1 MPKWAQ
7 EARPTHGNLSRAN
20 DRRDAARRVPTM
32 QELMDLPAAESGV
45 FMMTESEIKRKR
57 TQLYA
62 LNKDNAFGWR
72 WRTLVEPGRG
82 RYHQF
87 LVWRIH

>member
-1 MPKWAQ
+1 MPKWAV
-7 EARPTHGNLSRAN
+7 EARPTHNNLARAN
-20 DRRDAARRVPTM
+20 NRSDADRRVPTM
-32 QELMDLPAAESGV
+32 QELMDLPAAQSGV
-45 FMMTESEIKRKR
+45 FMMTENEIKRKR

>member
-1 MPKWAQ
+1 MPLWAQ
-7 EARPTHGNLSRAN
+7 QARPSHGRTNKVN
-20 DRRDAARRVPTM
+20 QRRDAARRVPTI
-32 QELMDLPAAESGV
+32 QELVDLPPADAGV
-45 FMMTESEIKRKR
+45 YMMTKSEIKRKR

>member
-1 MPKWAQ
+1 MPKWAR
-7 EARPTHGNLSRAN
+7 ELRPTHGNPTKAN
-20 DRRDAARRVPTM
+20 QRRDAHRMVPTM
-32 QELMDLPAAESGV
+32 QDLIDLPPAEAGV
-45 FMMTESEIKRKR
+45 FMMTEQEIKRKR
-57 TQLYA
+57 SQLYA
-62 LNKDNAFGWR
+62 LNKDNYFGWR

>member
-1 MPKWAQ
+1 MTKWAK
-7 EARPTHGNLSRAN
+7 ELRPTHNNTGKAN
-20 DRRDAARRVPTM
+20 QRRDAHRTVPTM
-32 QELMDLPAAESGV
+32 QDIINLPPAEAGV
-45 FMMTESEIKRKR
+45 FMMTEHEIKRKR
-57 TQLYA
+57 SQLYT
-62 LNKDNAFGWR
+62 LNRYNSFGWR

>member
-1 MPKWAQ
+1 M
-7 EARPTHGNLSRAN
+7 EARPTHNDYRAVNLRK
-20 DRRDAARRVPTM
+20 DAARRVPTL
-32 QELMDLPAAESGV
+32 QDLMDLPAADAGV
-45 FMMTESEIKRKR
+45 YMMTEQEIKRKR
-57 TQLYA
+57 SQLYA

-82 RYHQF
+82 RYSQF